1 MGLGLNFKFDFNAKL
16 QSGLRNS
23 FINKMER
30 TRPPEQTGILETLTT
45 EEQKTLEQFRSQVP
59 GRWDDR
65 DLARFLRARK
75 FNFDKAMEMFNKYI
89 TWRREQDVDNIEAFD
104 YAEVNQLKEIYPH
117 GFHKTDKFGRI
128 IYIERYGL
136 IDMDRIHAI
145 TSEERLIRYYVKE
158 YETMVKVRIPACIRQ
173 ARAPVEQSLTIL
185 DLGGSSTKLMKKSVY
200 NFVKLASSIAQDYY
214 PEILGKMF
222 IVNSPT
228 LFSIAWKVIKPWIDE
243 RTQKKITI
251 EGSKFQKKLLEL
263 VDSQN
268 LPDFLGGACSC
279 PGGCLNSDKGPWR
292 DENGVLIRS

>member
-1 MGLGLNFKFDFNAKL
+1 
-16 QSGLRNS
+16 
-23 FINKMER
+23 MEPA
-30 TRPPEQTGILETLTT
+30 RPPEQTGILETLTA

-75 FNFDKAMEMFNKYI
+75 FNFDKAMEMINKYI
-89 TWRREQDVDNIEAFD
+89 TWRREQDVDNVESFD
-104 YAEVNQLKEIYPH
+104 FPEVNQLKEIYPH

-145 TSEERLIRYYVKE
+145 TTEERLIRYYVKE
-158 YETMVKVRIPACIRQ
+158 YETMVKIRIPACMR
-173 ARAPVEQSLTIL
+173 RAGVPVEQSLTIL

-263 VDSQN
+263 VDAQN
-268 LPDFLGGACSC
+268 LPDFLGGTCSC
-279 PGGCLNSDKGPWR
+279 AGGCLNSDLGPWR
-292 DENGVLIRS
+292 DETGALIRMG